1 VADRSSQITVEESRA
16 FVETFSIEPTGS
28 GILDGLTFAVK
39 DLIDVAGR
47 VTGCGNPTW
56 RSSHPPATNHAVSVE
71 QLLSAGAR
79 CTGKT
84 LTDELAFSLLGENF
98 FYGTPLNPRARERVP
113 GGSSCGSASAVAC
126 GLADF
131 ALGTD
136 TGGSVRI
143 PASNCGIFGFR
154 PTHGRVSV
162 AGVNPLAPTFDTV
175 GILASELTVLTRT
188 ASALLGLDV
197 AGKQE
202 PETIHLIPEAFQLCD
217 PEVKTALEA
226 PLEKLRSRFG
236 KRICST
242 SLRLIDEEK
251 GAPELELWREI
262 YRMLQGAEAQSCLG
276 AWVATADAEFG
287 PLIRQAFEMSR
298 SLDRTAVAKMI
309 RRRET
314 YFRRMNS
321 FLSNRDLLCIPTSP
335 CPAPIKGSIKSREQ
349 AGHSYSYY
357 PRTLSLTSLSGV
369 ARLPQVTLPVA
380 EVSGAPVG
388 LSFLARTGEDAFLLG
403 CVQSFAD
410 RF

>member
-1 VADRSSQITVEESRA
+1 MTNRSAQITVEESGA
-16 FVETFSIEPTGS
+16 FVEMFSIEPTGS
-28 GILDGLTFAVK
+28 GALGGLTFAVK
-39 DLIDVAGR
+39 DLIDVAGK

-56 RSSHPPATNHAVSVE
+56 RSSHPPATNHAVCVE

-79 CTGKT
+79 CVGKT

-98 FYGTPLNPRARERVP
+98 FYGTPLNPRAPERVP

-126 GLADF
+126 RLTDF

-162 AGVNPLAPTFDTV
+162 AGVNPLSPTFDTV
-175 GILASELTVLTRT
+175 GILAGELATLIGAASVVL
-188 ASALLGLDV
+188 GIDV
-197 AGKQE
+197 TGKE
-202 PETIHLIPEAFQLCD
+202 RPETVHLIPEAFQLCD
-217 PEVKTALEA
+217 PELRTVLEE
-226 PLEKLRSRFG
+226 PLEKLQKLFG
-236 KRICST
+236 KRLHST

-251 GAPELELWREI
+251 NASELEFWREI

-276 AWVATADAEFG
+276 AWVATARAEFG

-298 SLDRTAVAKMI
+298 SLDRTAVASMI

-314 YFRRMNS
+314 YFYRMNS
-321 FLSNRDLLCIPTSP
+321 FLGNKDLLCIPTAP
-335 CPAPIKGSIKSREQ
+335 CPAPVKGSIKSRDQ
-349 AGHSYSYY
+349 AGNSYY

-369 ARLPQVTLPVA
+369 ARMPQITLPVA

-388 LSFLARTGEDAFLLG
+388 LSFLARTGKDAFLLE
-403 CVQSFAD
+403 CVQTFAD
-410 RF
+410 HL